1 MDGKLS
7 LYQEVIGIAEDY
19 FGPAASR
26 YIDRLIIGHLGKR
39 PQQLRYKDLPEL
51 FTWVKLTVAMVTDES
66 PMIEEFMTR
75 LYDLYE
81 ADLIN
86 RSKSHA

>member
-1 MDGKLS
+1 
-7 LYQEVIGIAEDY
+7 
-19 FGPAASR
+19 
-26 YIDRLIIGHLGKR
+26 
-39 PQQLRYKDLPEL
+39 
-51 FTWVKLTVAMVTDES
+51 MVTDES

>member
-1 MDGKLS
+1 MDDKLP

-39 PQQLRYKDLPEL
+39 PQQLRRKDLPEL
-51 FTWVKLTVAMVTDES
+51 FSWVKLTVAMVTDES
-66 PMIEEFMTR
+66 PLIEEFMIR
-75 LYDLYE
+75 LDKLQNSGV
-81 ADLIN
+81 LN
-86 RSKSHA
+86 RSNHA